1 MKRRKF
7 LETLGTGVAAALSPG
22 LRASSLRP
30 PVRPSVRFIER
41 WSWAMGQP
49 VHLQVFA
56 DSEGQ
61 GYDAAA
67 AALAELRRVESRLTL
82 FDDTSD
88 LVELNRHAGG
98 RGLRVGAD
106 LTDVLSAG
114 LRLERVTAGAFNPA
128 VEPLMRAWGF
138 HARRATEPSQA
149 EIREA
154 RDAVKTARIML
165 SGDRVTVPDTTTR
178 LDLGGIGVGYG
189 LDRAAA
195 VLRRVGIRSAF
206 LDVSGDCIA
215 IGAPPGRDD
224 GWPVDI
230 AGPGTS
236 STIVAS
242 TRLRDAALAT
252 SANTMSVVRY
262 GRAVR
267 GHVMNPET
275 GWPADALVQVSVVGR
290 TGIEADALSTAM
302 LVSGKPAEGV
312 LRFIDS
318 CPGAAPAPSP
328 LPGRAPV
335 PGWTACPA
343 SHPTSASRTRA

>member
-1 MKRRKF
+1 MKRRDF
-7 LETLGTGVAAALSPG
+7 LSTLGASVGAMIVP
-22 LRASSLRP
+22 RPVWASSEGVYRRTAVP
-30 PVRPSVRFIER
+30 PYRHLIER

-49 VHLQVFA
+49 VHLQLFA
-56 DSEGQ
+56 ESEGQ

-82 FDDTSD
+82 FDDASD
-88 LVELNRHAGG
+88 LAELNRHAGG
-98 RGLRVGAD
+98 GKLRVGAD
-106 LTDVLSAG
+106 LAFVLSAG
-114 LRLERVTAGAFNPA
+114 LGLEQATAGAFNPA

-138 HARRATEPSQA
+138 HARRTSEPSRA

-154 RDAVKTARIML
+154 RDAVRTARVAV
-165 SGDRVTVPDTTTR
+165 SGDRVTVPHAATR

-189 LDRAAA
+189 LDRSAS
-195 VLRRVGIRSAF
+195 VLRRLGIRSAF

-215 IGAPPGRDD
+215 IGTPPGQET
-224 GWPVDI
+224 GWLVEI
-230 AGPGTS
+230 AGAGIGTG
-236 STIVAS
+236 IMAS

-275 GWPADALVQVSVVGR
+275 GWPADALVQVSVVAR
-290 TGIEADALSTAM
+290 TGMEADALSTAM

-312 LRFIDS
+312 LWYQK
-318 CPGAAPAPSP
+318 A
-328 LPGRAPV
+328 
-335 PGWTACPA
+335 
-343 SHPTSASRTRA
+343 

>member
-1 MKRRKF
+1 MKRRDF
-7 LETLGTGVAAALSPG
+7 LGTLGTGAAAALTPALWSGPI
-22 LRASSLRP
+22 RDWSIRP
-30 PVRPSVRFIER
+30 PVRPSVRFVER

-49 VHLQVFA
+49 VHLQLFA
-56 DSEGQ
+56 ESEGQ
-61 GYDAAA
+61 GYDAAG

-88 LVELNRHAGG
+88 LVELNRRAGG

-106 LTDVLSAG
+106 LAVTLSAG
-114 LRLERVTAGAFNPA
+114 LRLEQGTAGAFNPA

-138 HARRATEPSQA
+138 HVPRATEPSPA

-154 RDAVKTARIML
+154 RGAVRTARIVV
-165 SGDRVTVPDTTTR
+165 SGDLVTVPHADTR

-189 LDRAAA
+189 LDRAAS
-195 VLRRVGIRSAF
+195 VLRRLGIRSAF

-215 IGAPPGRDD
+215 IGAPPGQED
-224 GWPVDI
+224 GWPVDS
-230 AGPGTS
+230 AGPGTG
-236 STIVAS
+236 TGILAT
-242 TRLRDAALAT
+242 TRLRDTALAT

-275 GWPADALVQVSVVGR
+275 GWPADALVQVSVVAR

-312 LRFIDS
+312 VWYHK
-318 CPGAAPAPSP
+318 A
-328 LPGRAPV
+328 
-335 PGWTACPA
+335 
-343 SHPTSASRTRA
+343 

>member
-1 MKRRKF
+1 MKRRDFLGFAGVGILGLKF
-7 LETLGTGVAAALSPG
+7 GAGQAI
-22 LRASSLRP
+22 RP
-30 PVRPSVRFIER
+30 PVRPSARFIER

-49 VHLQVFA
+49 VHLQLFA
-56 DSEGQ
+56 ESEGL

-98 RGLRVGAD
+98 PGLRVGGD
-106 LTDVLSAG
+106 LTLVLSAG
-114 LRLERVTAGAFNPA
+114 LRIEQATAGAFNPA

-138 HARRATEPSQA
+138 HAPRATEPSRA

-154 RDAVKTARIML
+154 REAVRTARIVV
-165 SGDRVTVPDTTTR
+165 SGDRVTIPQGATR

-189 LDRAAA
+189 LDRAASA
-195 VLRRVGIRSAF
+195 LRRLGIRRAF

-215 IGAPPGRDD
+215 IGAPPGQED
-224 GWPVDI
+224 GWLVDI
-230 AGPGTS
+230 AGPGIGTG
-236 STIVAS
+236 ILAS

-252 SANTMSVVRY
+252 SANTMSVVHY

-275 GWPADALVQVSVVGR
+275 GWPADALVQVSVVAR

-302 LVSGKPAEGV
+302 LVSGQPAEGV
-312 LRFIDS
+312 LWYQK
-318 CPGAAPAPSP
+318 A
-328 LPGRAPV
+328 
-335 PGWTACPA
+335 
-343 SHPTSASRTRA
+343 

>member
-1 MKRRKF
+1 MKRRDF
-7 LETLGTGVAAALSPG
+7 LGTLGTGAAAALTPALWSGPI
-22 LRASSLRP
+22 RDWSIRP
-30 PVRPSVRFIER
+30 PVRPSVRFVER

-49 VHLQVFA
+49 VHLQLFA
-56 DSEGQ
+56 ESEGH

-88 LVELNRHAGG
+88 LVELNRCAGG

-106 LTDVLSAG
+106 LAVTLSAG
-114 LRLERVTAGAFNPA
+114 LRLEQGTAGAFNPA

-138 HARRATEPSQA
+138 HVPRATEPSPA

-154 RDAVKTARIML
+154 RGAVGTARIVV
-165 SGDRVTVPDTTTR
+165 SGDRVTVPHADTR

-189 LDRAAA
+189 LDRAAS
-195 VLRRVGIRSAF
+195 VLRRLGIRSAF

-215 IGAPPGRDD
+215 IGAPPGQED

-230 AGPGTS
+230 AGPGTG
-236 STIVAS
+236 TGILAT

-275 GWPADALVQVSVVGR
+275 GWPADALVQVSVVAR

-312 LRFIDS
+312 LWYQK
-318 CPGAAPAPSP
+318 A
-328 LPGRAPV
+328 
-335 PGWTACPA
+335 
-343 SHPTSASRTRA
+343 